1 MESTCLRPCTQVNVL
16 KRMIV
21 FKKKIVR
28 SPTLLL
34 LSPTK
39 TDGWKMILFVGEST
53 LFCKL
58 FLITTSYLKRL
69 KTSLYRPLLL
79 QPINVPF
86 EIPYPFK
93 FPFNLSLWYNIY
105 YLFDSRRM
113 LLLKWAPSCPTL
125 AAPSVS
131 TWESHYTPLWK
142 LATLFLQEQK
152 LGPSGLDKQAL
163 FEINRET
170 CDRRPFLVSSCID
183 CQAQDDF

>member
-1 MESTCLRPCTQVNVL
+1 MSSHQSGIKDLFFNSSVCRNLTMAEDRFCENDGDKSIIDKNIYPAMNSTCLRPCTQVYVL
-16 KRMIV
+16 KDDS
-21 FKKKIVR
+21 FQKKIVR

-113 LLLKWAPSCPTL
+113 LLLK
-125 AAPSVS
+125 
-131 TWESHYTPLWK
+131 
-142 LATLFLQEQK
+142 
-152 LGPSGLDKQAL
+152 
-163 FEINRET
+163 
-170 CDRRPFLVSSCID
+170 
-183 CQAQDDF
+183 